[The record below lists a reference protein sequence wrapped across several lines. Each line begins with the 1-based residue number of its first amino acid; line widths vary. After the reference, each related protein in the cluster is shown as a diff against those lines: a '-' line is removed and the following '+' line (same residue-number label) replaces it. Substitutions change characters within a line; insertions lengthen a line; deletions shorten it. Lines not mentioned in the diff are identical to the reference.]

1 MKATSLQ
8 GVKLSKQP
16 GCQGHVSLKGD
27 PGVDLGGPGVLIVL
41 LLVKRLLV
49 LLVFDWNVL
58 TGLLNLLIRCRA
70 GTDGALPAAV
80 GQQESEKCFLCNM
93 EVRLAAAQ
101 GDDLLRAHF

>member
-27 PGVDLGGPGVLIVL
+27 PGVDLGRPGVLIVL

-49 LLVFDWNVL
+49 LLVFD
-58 TGLLNLLIRCRA
+58 CA
-70 GTDGALPAAV
+70 
-80 GQQESEKCFLCNM
+80 S
-93 EVRLAAAQ
+93 
-101 GDDLLRAHF
+101 